1 MTRHIL
7 IVEDD
12 LAIAQTMLFALR
24 LIPDVE
30 VSRAAD
36 AEEAL
41 ALLAE
46 QSADI
51 ILTDHHMQGMS
62 GVELV
67 RELRAQGKTQPIL
80 LVTAYDTIQLQREAR
95 DAGIT
100 DIVPKPFEIDH
111 LLDQVSKLLPQSQK
125 VAQ

>member
-12 LAIAQTMLFALR
+12 LAIAQTLLFALR

-46 QSADI
+46 QSADV

-100 DIVPKPFEIDH
+100 AIVPKPFEIDH
-111 LLDQVSKLLPQSQK
+111 LLDQVSKLLPQTQK

>member
-7 IVEDD
+7 VVEDD
-12 LAIAQTMLFALR
+12 LPIAQTLLFALR
-24 LIPDVE
+24 LLPNVE
-30 VSRAAD
+30 VAHAGN
-36 AEEAL
+36 AEIAL
-41 ALLAE
+41 TRLAE
-46 QSADI
+46 QSADL

-67 RELRAQGKTQPIL
+67 RELRGQGRTQPIL

-100 DIVPKPFEIDH
+100 AIVPKPFEIDH
-111 LLDQVSKLLPQSQK
+111 LLDQVSKLLPQTQN
-125 VAQ
+125 VGG